1 MFRSARRPIVYPQAE
16 HARFAATIAAAWGN
30 ESFGR
35 PSLPFDSF
43 VRGVALHDRGYG
55 ELDSDDP
62 FAASPAQLLEFKRR
76 NFAPRGDD
84 PIVDL
89 VVALHT
95 HRLTSSRPSTDLV
108 AKGALS
114 EMEAALPGLRAAAG
128 VSEAEA
134 RAADDI
140 TNLCDRIA
148 VDFCLEEPSS
158 GGVEIVPTLGA
169 APSEVRYT
177 FDGQM
182 VVTLSPWP
190 LGVAWLAGVVVAFR
204 AERYPDE
211 LDSVISLFRLD
222 PA

>member
-30 ESFGR
+30 KSFAR

-55 ELDSDDP
+55 ELDSDDL
-62 FAASPAQLLEFKRR
+62 FASSPSQLLDFKRR

-84 PIVDL
+84 PVVDL
-89 VVALHT
+89 VVALHN
-95 HRLTSSRPSTDLV
+95 HRLTSARPSTDLE
-108 AKGALS
+108 AKAALS

-128 VSEAEA
+128 ISEAEA
-134 RAADDI
+134 RAGDDV

-158 GGVEIVPTLGA
+158 GRVEIVPALGA

-182 VVTLSPWP
+182 AVTLSPWP
-190 LGVAWLAGVVVAFR
+190 LGVPWVAGVVVAYR
-204 AERYPDE
+204 AERYPHE
-211 LDSVISLFRLD
+211 LDPVISVFRLD